1 MYFQGRTQDAY
12 VVPGDGRAK
21 MARRI
26 LLIAAIVIVAGF
38 LYLGYTSYDAGRAV
52 SNGTVYSND
61 PPSGKTKTSKS
72 VDSSEDKAPSQTIVY
87 PAANQTPAAT
97 VPNDQTTQPGA
108 QGTGAPANGAPASDT
123 ISPNPP
129 NGMTFS
135 GTGRYQLYRQ
145 GDITWRLDTNTGQ
158 SCVLFATD
166 EQWKKPR
173 VYRAGCGKS

>member
-1 MYFQGRTQDAY
+1 
-12 VVPGDGRAK
+12 

-52 SNGTVYSND
+52 SSGTVYSND
-61 PPSGKTKTSKS
+61 PPSGKTKTGKS
-72 VDSSEDKAPSQTIVY
+72 QSGDSNEDRAPSQTIVY
-87 PAANQTPAAT
+87 PAATQTPAT
-97 VPNDQTTQPGA
+97 TTIPNNQTAQPGA
-108 QGTGAPANGAPASDT
+108 QGTAAPANGAPAGDT